1 MEHCTQIRL
10 TETRLIETTG
20 DQTNIGDSIPKLAS
34 LCLDPDKNDLN
45 ISSLIVDIESF
56 IDIFSIQIHS
66 KYSAVMIKVQ
76 LLLKVTFSQKIVIFQ
91 KLQENKTEKP
101 FSLHRLRLF

>member
-10 TETRLIETTG
+10 TETRLIETTR

-56 IDIFSIQIHS
+56 IDIFSIQIQS
-66 KYSAVMIKVQ
+66 KYSAV
-76 LLLKVTFSQKIVIFQ
+76 
-91 KLQENKTEKP
+91 NKTNIFLAFLNNFIK
-101 FSLHRLRLF
+101 FDNFG